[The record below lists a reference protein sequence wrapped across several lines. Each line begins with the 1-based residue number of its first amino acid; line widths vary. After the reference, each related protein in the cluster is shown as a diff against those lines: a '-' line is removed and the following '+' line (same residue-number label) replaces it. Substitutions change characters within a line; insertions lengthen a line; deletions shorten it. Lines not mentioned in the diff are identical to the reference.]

1 MEKSVG
7 ASTQP
12 CLTPFVTPNVSETSP
27 PTLTFAIIP
36 TECRGEVTFDNIEFT
51 YPSRQDATVL
61 RGLAVTIKPG
71 QRVALVGQS
80 GCGKSTCVSLVERFY
95 DASNGSMLIDG
106 VDVRSLNV
114 QWLRA
119 QLALVS
125 QEPVLFNTTIHDNI
139 AYGDNARTSTM
150 DEVIAAAKKAN
161 IHNFIASLPLGYDT
175 NVGECGSQLSGGQKQ
190 RIAIARA
197 LLRNPRILLLD
208 EATSALDTESEKLVQ
223 EALERAQE
231 GRTCI
236 VIAHRLSTIRSADK
250 IVVMQDGRVV
260 EEGTH
265 EDLMAQESFYYRLVQ
280 KQVGALN

>member
-1 MEKSVG
+1 MK
-7 ASTQP
+7 
-12 CLTPFVTPNVSETSP
+12 N
-27 PTLTFAIIP
+27 
-36 TECRGEVTFDNIEFT
+36 ECHGEVTFDDIEFT

-95 DASNGSMLIDG
+95 DASNGSVLIDG

-139 AYGDNARTSTM
+139 AYGDNARTPTM

-161 IHNFIASLPLGYDT
+161 IHNFIASLPLEST
-175 NVGECGSQLSGGQKQ
+175 PCVNKVT
-190 RIAIARA
+190 ARKHST
-197 LLRNPRILLLD
+197 RKW
-208 EATSALDTESEKLVQ
+208 EKKPP
-223 EALERAQE
+223 A
-231 GRTCI
+231 
-236 VIAHRLSTIRSADK
+236 
-250 IVVMQDGRVV
+250 
-260 EEGTH
+260 
-265 EDLMAQESFYYRLVQ
+265 
-280 KQVGALN
+280 